1 MTDLAAVQV
10 ASTAGHARTP
20 LLTLDN
26 VTAGYDRH
34 PAVHHLSVAI
44 FEGDMLAVVGANG
57 SGKTT
62 LLRLLA
68 GDLKPMEGR
77 LVLPPAARCRI
88 AYLPQINRT
97 DRSFPITVQDMV
109 ASGLWHETGA
119 LRGLDRCQR
128 DRVMAALES
137 VGLGFCA
144 RRLIGSLS
152 GGEFQRV
159 RFAQLM
165 LQEARLVLLDEP
177 FAGVDA
183 NTIGVLLPQLEKWS
197 AQGVTI
203 VTVLHE
209 LDIVRQ
215 WFTRTL
221 LLARHLVACGETA
234 QVLTDANWQRASGLS
249 AALWESS
256 TWCRPGGGAPG
267 A

>member
-1 MTDLAAVQV
+1 MKPQPVAPAA
-10 ASTAGHARTP
+10 

-34 PAVHHLSVAI
+34 PAVHHLNLEI
-44 FEGDMLAVVGANG
+44 FAGDMLAVAGANG

-77 LVLPPAARCRI
+77 LQLPPAAHCRI

-97 DRSFPITVQDMV
+97 DRDFPITVQDLV

-119 LRGLDRCQR
+119 WRGLDRRQR
-128 DRVMAALES
+128 ERVMAALDA
-137 VGLGFCA
+137 VGLAFCA
-144 RRLIGSLS
+144 SRLIGSLS

-183 NTIGVLLPQLEKWS
+183 NTIGVLLPQLAKWN

-203 VTVLHE
+203 VSVLHE

-215 WFTRTL
+215 WFPRTL
-221 LLARHLVACGETA
+221 LLARHLVACGATG
-234 QVLTDANWQRASGLS
+234 QVLTDANWQRAAGLS
-249 AALWESS
+249 AAAWEAS
-256 TWCRPGGGAPG
+256 TWCRPEDAVAGAAHG
-267 A
+267 